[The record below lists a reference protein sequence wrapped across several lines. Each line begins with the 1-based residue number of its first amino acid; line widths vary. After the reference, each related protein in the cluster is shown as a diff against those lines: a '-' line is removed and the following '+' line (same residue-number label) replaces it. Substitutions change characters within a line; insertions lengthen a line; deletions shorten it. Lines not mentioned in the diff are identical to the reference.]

1 MIFERNSLLLD
12 FLKYDSIISNYDG
25 GNYLDT
31 SMYSFLAPTTLI
43 PLLNFIDEKNIT
55 LKNHPRTRKYVDNII
70 NRKTI
75 NTNTEYKVLLPKTME
90 ERQDLAIVENMVN
103 NINSDY
109 NSYIIKHTL
118 NEMINN
124 IYEHSPFGEN
134 STKKA
139 YIYAQEYPNPGKLD
153 ICIRDDGL
161 SIGGNFRLKGVNI
174 DDCEAL
180 FKATS
185 KNSTSEEK
193 EEKDKG
199 NGLWT
204 TIRLVVEGNGGNI
217 LIVSGKS
224 YLYIESRKK
233 YTYGKLTEN
242 YFKGAMI
249 SVRLFKR
256 DFLMHLYGEDSL
268 LEPNRIPRYE
278 IKFVKV

>member
-124 IYEHSPFGEN
+124 IYEHSPLGKIQL
-134 STKKA
+134 KKHT
-139 YIYAQEYPNPGKLD
+139 
-153 ICIRDDGL
+153 
-161 SIGGNFRLKGVNI
+161 FMLK
-174 DDCEAL
+174 
-180 FKATS
+180 S
-185 KNSTSEEK
+185 
-193 EEKDKG
+193 
-199 NGLWT
+199 
-204 TIRLVVEGNGGNI
+204 I
-217 LIVSGKS
+217 LI
-224 YLYIESRKK
+224 L
-233 YTYGKLTEN
+233 EN
-242 YFKGAMI
+242 WIYVYVMMG
-249 SVRLFKR
+249 
-256 DFLMHLYGEDSL
+256 YL
-268 LEPNRIPRYE
+268 LEVILD
-278 IKFVKV
+278 